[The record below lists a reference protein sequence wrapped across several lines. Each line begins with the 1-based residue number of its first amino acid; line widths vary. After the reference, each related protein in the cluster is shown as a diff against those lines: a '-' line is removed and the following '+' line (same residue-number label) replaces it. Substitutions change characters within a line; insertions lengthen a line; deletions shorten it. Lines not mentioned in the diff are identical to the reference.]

1 MLCVTYY
8 SYVFGLKKEHLFV
21 VHNFSEVKLFKQV
34 LCMRYVRTIPPST
47 TSLAACSENAPH
59 SLKTFVPML
68 RQTPPIAT
76 LAEENY
82 Y

>member
-1 MLCVTYY
+1 MLRVTYY

-34 LCMRYVRTIPPST
+34 LRPCGTCARFLRQQQ
-47 TSLAACSENAPH
+47 AWSENAPH

-68 RQTPPIAT
+68 RQTPPIPS
-76 LAEENY
+76 LAEENNY
-82 Y
+82 